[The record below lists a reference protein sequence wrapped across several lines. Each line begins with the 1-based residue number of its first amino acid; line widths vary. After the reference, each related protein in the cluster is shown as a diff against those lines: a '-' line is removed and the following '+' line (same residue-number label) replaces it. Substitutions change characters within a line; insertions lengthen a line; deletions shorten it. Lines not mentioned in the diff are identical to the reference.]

1 MSKNGTPVDVAFIG
15 LGNMGGPMSARLPAR
30 GFVVHGFDLSLEARH
45 QLEAAGG
52 KTYDNPAAAVASAD
66 AVILMLPSSDVV
78 ERVVLDSDLLAALKP
93 GTVVIDM
100 SSSAPERTVEL
111 AAKLQASGFPLI
123 DAPVSGGVRGAQNGN
138 LTIMAGGEHEDIER
152 VLAILEVIGHTTHI
166 GPVGAGHALKAL
178 NNLMSATH
186 LLITSEAVLA
196 GEKFGIDPAIMLAA
210 VNGSSGRSGS
220 TENKWP
226 NFILPGTFNSG
237 FNLSL
242 MVKDMGIAVSLADS
256 LGVSSRL
263 SHCATE
269 LWREAQKALP
279 TDADHTEIVKWLRA
293 TAPDPSTQG
302 TNGGGSADEAGLKR

>member
-1 MSKNGTPVDVAFIG
+1 MSENGTPVDIAFIG
-15 LGNMGGPMSARLPAR
+15 LGNMGAPMSARLPAR
-30 GFVVHGFDLSLEARH
+30 GFVVHGFDLSAEARQ

-52 KTYDNPAAAVASAD
+52 KAYDSPAAAVAAAD
-66 AVILMLPSSDVV
+66 AVILMLPSSDIV
-78 ERVVLDSDLLAALKP
+78 ERVILDDNVLAALRP
-93 GTVVIDM
+93 GTMVIDM

-111 AAKLQASGFPLI
+111 ASKLRGSGFRLI
-123 DAPVSGGVRGAQNGN
+123 DAPVSGGVRGAQNGT
-138 LTIMAGGEHEDIER
+138 LTIMAGGDREDIGR
-152 VLAILEVIGHTTHI
+152 VLPVLEVLGHATHI

-196 GEKFGIDPAIMLAA
+196 GEKFGIDPAVMLEA

-220 TENKWP
+220 TDNKWP

-269 LWREAQKALP
+269 LWQEAQKALP
-279 TDADHTEIVKWLRA
+279 ADADHTEIVKWLRA
-293 TAPDPSTQG
+293 NVSPPVA
-302 TNGGGSADEAGLKR
+302 

>member
-1 MSKNGTPVDVAFIG
+1 MPENGTLVDVAFIG

-30 GFVVHGFDLSLEARH
+30 GFVVHGFDLSPEARQ
-45 QLEAAGG
+45 QLQAAGG
-52 KTYDNPAAAVASAD
+52 KTYDSPTAAVASAD
-66 AVILMLPSSDVV
+66 AVILMLPSSDIV

-111 AAKLQASGFPLI
+111 AGKLHASGIPLI

-138 LTIMAGGEHEDIER
+138 LTIMAGGKREDIDR
-152 VLAILEVIGHTTHI
+152 VLPILEVIGHTTHI

-196 GEKFGIDPAIMLAA
+196 GEKFGIDPAIMLEA

-220 TENKWP
+220 TDNKWP

-269 LWREAQKALP
+269 LWQEAQKALP
-279 TDADHTEIVKWLRA
+279 ADADHTEIVKWLRA
-293 TAPDPSTQG
+293 TARD
-302 TNGGGSADEAGLKR
+302 AGA